1 MILKDTVG
9 VGVRFEVVEV
19 DVEPAS
25 FTGYVREL
33 FRSVPV
39 LILIDLTP

>member
-25 FTGYVREL
+25 FMGDVGEL
-33 FRSVPV
+33 FSCVQME
-39 LILIDLTP
+39 ILIDLAS